1 MARGGLRARR
11 LIGVLLFRFGHGSG
25 QVDFNNDERD
35 GIDQTICPVDFM
47 QEGMILDNDINS
59 TIVQPLK
66 KDVTLHAIVDACH
79 SGTILDL
86 VYIYNP
92 KT

>member
-1 MARGGLRARR
+1 MACGGLGARR
-11 LIGVLLFRFGHGSG
+11 QIGVL
-25 QVDFNNDERD
+25 
-35 GIDQTICPVDFM
+35 DFM

-86 VYIYNP
+86 ECIYNP